1 MKLQLLDPAYTNFT
15 GQFGGV
21 DFTDGLSDYGI
32 SPSRAATIQLILEA
46 ALVEE
51 GDTSE
56 LQAQVAELQE
66 QLADKTA
73 ALVALQKEFDDYKAA
88 HPAA

>member
-32 SPSRAATIQLILEA
+32 SPTRAATIQLILEA
-46 ALVEE
+46 TLVEE

-56 LQAQVAELQE
+56 LEA
-66 QLADKTA
+66 QLAEKTA

-88 HPAA
+88 HPAE

>member
-32 SPSRAATIQLILEA
+32 SPTRAATIQLILEA
-46 ALVEE
+46 AMVEE
-51 GDTSE
+51 GDTTE
-56 LQAQVAELQE
+56 LQAQVADLQT
-66 QLADKTA
+66 QLGDKIA
-73 ALVALQKEFDDYKAA
+73 QLDALKDEFDAYKLA